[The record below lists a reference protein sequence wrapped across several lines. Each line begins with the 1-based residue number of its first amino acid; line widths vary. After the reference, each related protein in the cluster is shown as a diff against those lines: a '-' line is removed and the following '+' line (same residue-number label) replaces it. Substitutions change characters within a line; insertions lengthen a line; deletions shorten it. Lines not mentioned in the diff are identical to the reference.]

1 METLFAVL
9 HVVSA
14 VFIVGP
20 MAILPMTAMRA
31 VRAGNA
37 GQVEVLAKSTNL
49 ISLLSLLVVFFGFGV
64 MGLADKKYGLS
75 ITTPWI
81 LWSLILYVI
90 ALGLTLFLVVPTMR
104 RAAEAIRGAEAGRA
118 GEAGQAEPSRYPA
131 IAAGSG
137 VASLLLVAVVVLM
150 VWKP

>member
-75 ITTPWI
+75 IVTPWI
-81 LWSLILYVI
+81 LWSIILYVV

-104 RAAEAIRGAEAGRA
+104 RAAEALTAAGA
-118 GEAGQAEPSRYPA
+118 AEGGSATATPSKYPA